1 MHDLLQWMT
10 SVDLGALGQ
19 TLLGFLEGADPCFLC
34 LIVGVLVFF
43 GSRMVVGQPAIQSWG
58 LRLAALAFLLY
69 GGYAWFSAG
78 EGSTRTLGGVVL
90 RAACVAGCVLAATWT
105 ILPVLNFIHGHLRLA
120 LAVFLG
126 YAAYAGVAAGGYS
139 SEMLPGMALKGL
151 FASGLAL
158 VIAWIVEPF
167 WNFFSSRFLPQRSTR
182 GADAPPAATPQ
193 DEVPVPTAV
202 ATPRRRTTV
211 VLAPLASEDEEDQR
225 RRDRARLQLELAY
238 VQALPSVAAWFP
250 RPTYEEFLRRHLAD
264 HLPPEDVEDNARQ
277 LQAVLRQH
285 QEQAEGR
292 GPWVETQ
299 GYGSLEELG
308 RWLLQEQQRIQALPV
323 EQPVKQSQLL
333 DLHQR
338 YLVLAARTV
347 QRQATLPC

>member
-19 TLLGFLEGADPCFLC
+19 TLLGFIEGADPCFLC
-34 LIVGVLVFF
+34 LVVGVLVFF

-58 LRLAALAFLLY
+58 LRLAALAFLVY
-69 GGYAWFSAG
+69 GGYAWFAAG
-78 EGSTRTLGGVVL
+78 EGSARTLGGIAL

-105 ILPVLNFIHGHLRLA
+105 ILPVLSFVHGHVRLA

-126 YAAYAGVAAGGYS
+126 YGAYAAIAAGGYS
-139 SEMLPGMALKGL
+139 SEMLPGLALKGL
-151 FASGLAL
+151 LAAGLAL
-158 VIAWIVEPF
+158 VVAWIVEPF
-167 WNFFSSRFLPQRSTR
+167 WTFFRNHLLPQRAVP
-182 GADAPPAATPQ
+182 ADTPRDEAPIPVAVETPR
-193 DEVPVPTAV
+193 
-202 ATPRRRTTV
+202 RRRTTV
-211 VLAPLASEDEEDQR
+211 VLAPLGSEDEEDQR

-238 VQALPSVAAWFP
+238 VQALPAVAAWFP
-250 RPTYEEFLRRHLAD
+250 RPTYEEFVRRHLAD
-264 HLPPEDVEDNARQ
+264 HLPPRDVEDNGRQ

-292 GPWVETQ
+292 GDF
-299 GYGSLEELG
+299 GSLEELG

-347 QRQATLPC
+347 QRQAALSC